1 MQSSSRLA
9 RPPERAY
16 TKFGF
21 GLGAVPHHAWGPR
34 RDAVQRV
41 RDIFDRS
48 LPAVWSYEN
57 FHALGAVR
65 EMFQKI
71 RCENAFDWFTICRL
85 FGMPSGKLAGKIQKT
100 LRDAT
105 EALRQGSAKELD
117 GILDRLDRDAFGD
130 MLDAYLTATH
140 PASPQ
145 FLDEPYGWV
154 GLVWSS
160 SRSDEVLIRSTAGRA
175 HALTPNAAGQDPS
188 GLLAAWNVSDA
199 HLARE
204 ELAELFHDSLEL
216 EPVRLRRHGS
226 HLLEIKQEVEALLFR
241 ENLLALSPW
250 HEIKVRRRER
260 PNFLEAAIE
269 SDPPSRAFADD
280 VSEIFSAF
288 NKP

>member
-16 TKFGF
+16 IKFGF

-57 FHALGAVR
+57 FQALVAVR

-71 RCENAFDWFTICRL
+71 RCENSLDWFTICRL
-85 FGMPSGKLAGKIQKT
+85 FGMPSGKLAGRFQKM
-100 LRDAT
+100 LRDVT
-105 EALRQGSAKELD
+105 EALRQGSIKELD
-117 GILDRLDRDAFGD
+117 VILDRLDRDAFGD
-130 MLDAYLTATH
+130 MLDAYLGATH
-140 PASPQ
+140 PVSPQ

-154 GLVWSS
+154 GVVWSS
-160 SRSDEVLIRSTAGRA
+160 SRSNEVLIRSTAGRA
-175 HALTPNAAGQDPS
+175 HALTPDVAGHSPF

-204 ELAELFHDSLEL
+204 ELGEMFNDAIEL
-216 EPVRLRRHGS
+216 EPIRLRRHGS
-226 HLLEIKQEVEALLFR
+226 HLLEIKQDVEAVLFR

-250 HEIKVRRRER
+250 HEIKMRRHER
-260 PNFLEAAIE
+260 PNFVEAAIE
-269 SDPPSRAFADD
+269 SDPTTRAFADD
-280 VSEIFSAF
+280 VSEMFSAF
-288 NKP
+288 RRR